1 MDGFQYNQFMRHV
14 KAIVYDAVGTLIHV
28 TPSVAQI
35 YADVGRRFGS
45 RLEAKDVRQRFPI
58 AFARQERL
66 DAATGWRTDEERELR
81 RWRDIVGEI
90 LDDVHDT
97 DACFATLWDA
107 FSAADAWTCDAP
119 SAEVIAALRERGVVQ
134 AIASNF
140 DGRLHGLLE
149 GMPALRGLAPIV
161 ISSEVGW
168 RKPAPQF
175 FAHLLHLLKLPANHV
190 LFVGDDRGND
200 YDAAMRAGMPAVLLD
215 PTEKHVQLSDRIRC
229 LSELI
234 NLI

>member
-1 MDGFQYNQFMRHV
+1 MDGIQYNHFMSHV

-28 TPSVAQI
+28 TPSVAEI

-45 RLEAKDVRQRFPI
+45 RLDTAEVRRRFGV

-66 DAATGWRTDEERELR
+66 DAETGWRTDEERELR

-90 LDDVHDT
+90 LNDVGDPA
-97 DACFATLWDA
+97 ACFEMLWNA
-107 FSAADAWTCDAP
+107 FRAMDAWTCDAH
-119 SAEVIAALRERGVVQ
+119 AAKVIAALRERGIVQ

-140 DGRLHGLLE
+140 DGRLRGLLE
-149 GMPALRGLAPIV
+149 GIPALRGLAPIV

-168 RKPAPQF
+168 RKPAPAF
-175 FAHLLHLLKLPANHV
+175 FAHLLHLLKLPADAV

-200 YDAAMRAGMPAVLLD
+200 YDAAIRAGMRAVLLD
-215 PTEKHVQLSDRIRC
+215 PANKHVELPERIHC
-229 LSELI
+229 LSELSNRI
-234 NLI
+234 